1 MDVTLIYR
9 FKNHLSAWGF
19 FSNHKYFPRFFTAF
33 ASSNEWTYIFSL
45 SHFALSLAL
54 TWTLPINHIWQ
65 PIATV
70 HLPLHRLRT
79 TIISLLMGKSLHTPI
94 FISRGR
100 LGWQATRTQLR
111 ALTTHL
117 KYCSALSNLYASNAN
132 ILNKQRMSGRYT
144 SILHN
149 YPTDC
154 CLLSVIPPEAS
165 HPLHLAQICP
175 TFFLFGRAS
184 LGGCDAEQ
192 PQVSSH
198 SNIKQP
204 RPEKRVM
211 AKKIY
216 GDQGKLCLLCVVV
229 YFLA

>member
-132 ILNKQRMSGRYT
+132 ILYKQRMSGRYT

-175 TFFLFGRAS
+175 TFFYLEELPSVAVTPSSRRCRRTRTSSSQDRKNVWWLRKYTETRESFAYS
-184 LGGCDAEQ
+184 
-192 PQVSSH
+192 VS
-198 SNIKQP
+198 
-204 RPEKRVM
+204 
-211 AKKIY
+211 
-216 GDQGKLCLLCVVV
+216 
-229 YFLA
+229 